1 MNENAW
7 SITLE
12 VAPQDMEAE
21 YQALN
26 LTTQESLDQT
36 ISLSTENGWAALNK
50 ALRQLISPSSEEITV
65 DV

>member
-1 MNENAW
+1 VVDW

-12 VAPQDMEAE
+12 VAPQGMEAE

-26 LTTQESLDQT
+26 LTTQERLAQT
-36 ISLSTENGWAALNK
+36 NSLSTENGWAALNK
-50 ALRQLISPSSEEITV
+50 ALRRLTSPSSEEITV